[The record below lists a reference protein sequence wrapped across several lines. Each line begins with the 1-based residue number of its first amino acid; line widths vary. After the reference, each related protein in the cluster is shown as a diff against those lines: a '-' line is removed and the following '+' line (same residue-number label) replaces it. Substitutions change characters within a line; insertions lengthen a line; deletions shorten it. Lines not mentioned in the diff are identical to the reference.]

1 MEVQQW
7 KNEYKKLETIIVEK
21 DKLLENLQAVITSGS
36 LPIDAQKKTYV
47 NTSQNEREIK
57 VEYMEADDPLDG
69 TKESSI
75 DTDIQI
81 MNKNANAFKDEFTNN
96 DMLKRKYRIN
106 WIEHKMPL
114 DLNFKHKFFL
124 F

>member
-7 KNEYKKLETIIVEK
+7 KNECKKLETIIVEK

>member
-7 KNEYKKLETIIVEK
+7 KNECKKLETIIVEK

-57 VEYMEADDPLDG
+57 VEYMEADDPLES

-75 DTDIQI
+75 DMDIQI
-81 MNKNANAFKDEFTNN
+81 MTKNANAFKDEFTNN